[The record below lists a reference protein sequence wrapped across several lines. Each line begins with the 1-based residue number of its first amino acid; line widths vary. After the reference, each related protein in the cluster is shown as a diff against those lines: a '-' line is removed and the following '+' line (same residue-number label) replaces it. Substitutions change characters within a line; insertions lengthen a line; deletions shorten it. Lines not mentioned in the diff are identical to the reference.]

1 MAKQLLTAANIK
13 YLLVMNELMQDG
25 KGVRCVDIADS
36 LGITRPSVH
45 TMMNTLRD
53 MQLIRKD
60 RYGEAFFTDDGRD
73 LAERYARYFD
83 AICGS
88 LSSLL
93 ANEADVKAAAYALLA
108 EVPEKSLEGMLR
120 APEPDASSLREAL

>member
-1 MAKQLLTAANIK
+1 MAKQLLTAANIR
-13 YLLVMNELMQDG
+13 YLLVMSELMQDG

-36 LGITRPSVH
+36 LGITKPSVH
-45 TMMNTLRD
+45 TLMNTLRD

-73 LAERYARYFD
+73 LAERYSRYFD
-83 AICGS
+83 AICSS

-93 ANEADVKAAAYALLA
+93 TNEADVKAAAYALLA
-108 EVPEKSLEGMLR
+108 EVPEASLEGMLR
-120 APEPDASSLREAL
+120 DPDGSSLREVL

>member
-1 MAKQLLTAANIK
+1 MAKQLLTAANIR
-13 YLLVMNELMQDG
+13 YLLVMSVLMQDG

-36 LGITRPSVH
+36 LGITKPSVH

-73 LAERYARYFD
+73 LAERYSRYFD

-93 ANEADVKAAAYALLA
+93 TNEADVKAAAYALLA
-108 EVPEKSLEGMLR
+108 EVPEASLEEMLR
-120 APEPDASSLREAL
+120 DPDGSSLREVL